1 MNRPCFRYQFVES
14 VEPEEIELAL
24 VMALFGVEA
33 LHGEAA
39 ARLDARH
46 AFDVM
51 KRSCVID
58 AATPIGQ
65 DFNRLFLG
73 FVRRELMSDEFT
85 VMRIEV
91 PVEESSVAA

>member
-46 AFDVM
+46 AFDAD

-58 AATPIGQ
+58 DATPVGH
-65 DFNRLFLG
+65 DFNRLFVG
-73 FVRRELMSDEFT
+73 FVRREVTAEQFT
-85 VMRIEV
+85 VSRIDAVRE
-91 PVEESSVAA
+91 VAA